1 MLKGQKMKEKSKAPE
16 EGVTVFGF
24 MFYIFSL
31 ALVLDCLHT
40 VTSHFLDI
48 NDDKTNVEICK

>member
-1 MLKGQKMKEKSKAPE
+1 MKEKSKAPE
-16 EGVTVFGF
+16 ECVTVFGF

-31 ALVLDCLHT
+31 TLVLGCLHT
-40 VTSHFLDI
+40 VTSHFSDI